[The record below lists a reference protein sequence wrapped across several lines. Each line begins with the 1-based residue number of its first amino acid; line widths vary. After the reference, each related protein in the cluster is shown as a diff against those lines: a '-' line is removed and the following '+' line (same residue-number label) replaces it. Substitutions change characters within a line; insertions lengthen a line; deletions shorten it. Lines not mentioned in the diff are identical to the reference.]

1 MSSSEKEIT
10 IDQIVESFSA
20 RLEKGQRPS
29 IDEYVLK
36 YPQHAKQ
43 IEAVLPALVA
53 LENVDSQP
61 NHRKLVVDDSI
72 PEVFGDYRII
82 QEIGRGGMGIV
93 LEAEHATMRRRV
105 ALKVLPK
112 SLAER
117 PNYLNRFLTEARS
130 AGQLHHTNIVP
141 VFEVGEAAG
150 LNFYAMQYIHGDN
163 LDRVIQDVKALR
175 DERRGADGLAENKQ
189 ARHEGLSHT
198 LARELFSVNV
208 ASEVPQSG
216 APQNDEFR
224 EVSSADNDLKTPNGK
239 RDTMAAQSER
249 EPTTVFAPTS
259 SSVSRTKIAYHHRV
273 AAVGVQVAEAL
284 DYAHHHGVLHRD
296 VKPANL
302 ILDTDGNVWITD
314 FGLAKFDAHDLTQ
327 TGDIVGTLR
336 YMAPERFAGEA
347 DPRSDIY
354 SLGLSLYEL
363 CTLRCAFDASRGTMV
378 QEVVDR
384 STVVCPRAID
394 DTIPADLETIILKS
408 IEPQPE
414 RRYQSAAALAED
426 LQLFLADRPIKARR
440 ASWLEKCW
448 RICRRNPVASTLT
461 ACIACMLVMI
471 AAGSFHYAQN
481 EIKERKQSQKSLY
494 FSKLDQAKMRRL
506 SQRPGQRFE
515 TIGAINDAAN
525 LLPKLDF
532 DSGQR
537 REALFNLRSE
547 FVAAMSLTD
556 LEQVWSYETQ
566 AAWGVPSGVV
576 FDSSGERYAIGNVD
590 GRIQV
595 RNSEDHQVIVEL
607 PAPRTSENC
616 WSMKFSPD
624 SRFLVAS
631 YHPPNA
637 GRAKMLM
644 AVWELAQ
651 SDEPIFE
658 STATFDYCFSDDSCF
673 LAVAFAKR
681 CDVVELATKETVNT
695 MAPTFVEDATPRRV
709 MFNHDA
715 STLAV
720 SKMSAGVV
728 EFWSVEPDPQLI
740 RTVETPQ
747 NVYSMDWDSKRELF
761 VTGGTRGN
769 LYFWRGSLDDDPEE
783 LELHQNTIFRVDLHP
798 DQELVVTSAWDA
810 TSRLTDLLA
819 KKEVLRME
827 NVTVLDSGFSAN
839 ARIGFIQG
847 ASIGMWEIAKPVIDV
862 YSGTKGGVRLA
873 AFHPRYPHVVAR
885 TADDSVE
892 FWDTNEKRIL
902 FVQNEIVVKE
912 IAFSENGEKL
922 FLSTDEGLKRWDVEI
937 AIENDHTSILIG
949 NPVTW
954 IDRATNRFDVTSDGK
969 TMVVGVGTHV
979 RAVDLDTGALGTQFV
994 GHHGLSHMYVTA
1006 DDRYLLTGT
1015 WHGHGIKIWD
1025 MKSGELLDC
1034 VDEETESSVVVPHP
1048 FEADVFYAGRDKI
1061 QKYRFDGSQAL
1072 PFAGVK
1078 RRPYKGVLQFSEDKV
1093 LCASSSNFHFSL
1105 FDSNS
1110 DEPFVEAVT
1119 KGQSRIVKIVFS
1131 SDSQKMALVCF
1142 DSLQIV
1148 DLKKIKDELAKLGL
1162 PAEPN

>member
-10 IDQIVESFSA
+10 IDQIVELFSA
-20 RLEKGQRPS
+20 RLEQGQRPS
-29 IDEYVLK
+29 IEEYMLK

-93 LEAEHATMRRRV
+93 LEAEHAIMRRRV

-150 LNFYAMQYIHGDN
+150 LNFYAMQFIHGEN

-175 DERRGADGLAENKQ
+175 DERLAGGITENNAVRDG
-189 ARHEGLSHT
+189 GLSHI
-198 LARELFSVNV
+198 LARELLSANIS
-208 ASEVPQSG
+208 SEVPQNASS
-216 APQNDEFR
+216 QNDEL
-224 EVSSADNDLKTPNGK
+224 VNASPKADGLDCPNEKQG
-239 RDTMAAQSER
+239 TLAAQSER
-249 EPTTVFAPTS
+249 APTTVFAPTS
-259 SSVSRTKIAYHHRV
+259 SSVSRTRIAYHHRV

-363 CTLRCAFDASRGTMV
+363 CTLRCAFDANRGTMV
-378 QEVVDR
+378 QEVADR
-384 STVVCPRAID
+384 STVVWPRTID

-471 AAGSFHYAQN
+471 AAGSLHYAQN
-481 EIKERKQSQKSLY
+481 EIKERKESQKSLY
-494 FSKLDQAKMRRL
+494 FSKLDQARMRRL

-515 TIGAINDAAN
+515 TIQAIKDAAD

-532 DSGQR
+532 DSEQK

-547 FVAAMSLTD
+547 FVAALSLTD
-556 LEQVWSYETQ
+556 LEQVWSYKTQ
-566 AAWGVPSGVV
+566 ANWGTPSEVV

-595 RNSEDHQVIVEL
+595 RNSDDHQVIVEL
-607 PAPRTSENC
+607 PSPRTSENC
-616 WSMKFSPD
+616 WAMKFSPD

-637 GRAKMLM
+637 GRARMLM

-651 SDEPIFE
+651 GDEPIFE
-658 STATFDYCFSDDSCF
+658 STATYDYCFSDDSCL
-673 LAVAFAKR
+673 LAVAYAKK
-681 CDVVELATKETVNT
+681 CDVVELASKETVNT
-695 MAPTFVEDATPRRV
+695 MVPTFVEEAAPRRI

-740 RTVETPQ
+740 RTIETTQ
-747 NVYSMDWDSKRELF
+747 NVYSMDWDSERELF

-769 LYFWRGSLDDDPEE
+769 LYFWRGSLDGEPEE
-783 LELHQNTIFRVDLHP
+783 LELHQNTIFRVDIHP
-798 DQELVVTSAWDA
+798 KRELVVTSAWDA

-827 NVTVLDSGFSAN
+827 DVIVLDSGFSAN

-847 ASIGMWEIAKPVIDV
+847 ANIGVWEIAKPVIDV
-862 YSGTKGGVRLA
+862 YSGAKGGSRLA
-873 AFHPRYPHVVAR
+873 AFHPRYPHVLAM

-902 FVQNEIVVKE
+902 FALSEIVVKE
-912 IAFSENGEKL
+912 IAFSKNGEKL
-922 FLSTDEGLKRWDVEI
+922 FLSTSEGLKRFDVEV
-937 AIENDHTSILIG
+937 EFESDPTSIVVG

-954 IDRATNRFDVTSDGK
+954 IDEETERFDITSDGK

-979 RAVDLDTGALGTQFV
+979 RAIDLETGTLGAKFV
-994 GHHGLSHMYVTA
+994 GHHGLSQVSVTA

-1025 MKSGELLDC
+1025 MKSGEMLEFADA
-1034 VDEETESSVVVPHP
+1034 ETESSVAVPHP
-1048 FEADVFYAGRDKI
+1048 FEADVFYAGRDDVRKF
-1061 QKYRFDGSQAL
+1061 RFDGSQAV
-1072 PFAGVK
+1072 PFAEVK
-1078 RRPYKGVLQFSEDKV
+1078 RRPYKGVLQFSKDKV
-1093 LCASSSNFHFSL
+1093 LLASASSFHFSL
-1105 FDSNS
+1105 IDSK
-1110 DEPFVEAVT
+1110 DEEPFVDAVAR
-1119 KGQSRIVKIVFS
+1119 GQSRIVKIVFS
-1131 SDSQKMALVCF
+1131 NDSNKLALVCF

-1148 DLKKIKDELAKLGL
+1148 DLEKIKDELAKLGL
-1162 PAEPN
+1162 PEDLN